1 MTLPLLTGALLVV
14 ITVLIQGL
22 GSIRLIRFL
31 ARHHVGPDG
40 QLLPRRALLAVILTA
55 LGLLL
60 LHWLQILVWALA
72 YRLLTPVTPICTL
85 EQALYFS
92 AITFT
97 TVGYGDIT
105 LATEQWR
112 ILSGIEALNGVLLLG
127 WSTAL
132 LFAVVQRSW
141 GSYVHAGHW
150 IKSHPAATDDQASHQ
165 ASHQASLI
173 RSDASAANH
182 SALTR
187 NPQAQTRKS
196 TKFC

>member
-22 GSIRLIRFL
+22 GSSGLIRFL
-31 ARHHVGPDG
+31 IHHHVGPDG
-40 QLLPRRALLAVILTA
+40 ELLPRRALAAVILTA

-72 YRLLTPVTPICTL
+72 YRLLTPVTPIGTL
-85 EQALYFS
+85 EQAVYFS

-97 TVGYGDIT
+97 TVGYGDVT
-105 LATEQWR
+105 LTTEQWR

-141 GSYVHAGHW
+141 GSYVRAGHW
-150 IKSHPAATDDQASHQ
+150 IKSHPAAAEEPRSRAKSGTD
-165 ASHQASLI
+165 
-173 RSDASAANH
+173 
-182 SALTR
+182 
-187 NPQAQTRKS
+187 
-196 TKFC
+196 

>member
-14 ITVLIQGL
+14 ITVLIQGA
-22 GSIRLIRFL
+22 GSITLIRVL
-31 ARHHVGPDG
+31 SRHYVGPG
-40 QLLPRRALLAVILTA
+40 GELLPRRAMSAVILTA

-72 YRLLTPVTPICTL
+72 YRLLTPVTPLGTL

-105 LATEQWR
+105 LTNEQWR
-112 ILSGIEALNGVLLLG
+112 MLAGIEALNGVLLLG

-141 GSYVHAGHW
+141 GSYVGKNAPGP
-150 IKSHPAATDDQASHQ
+150 KQ
-165 ASHQASLI
+165 
-173 RSDASAANH
+173 
-182 SALTR
+182 
-187 NPQAQTRKS
+187 
-196 TKFC
+196 